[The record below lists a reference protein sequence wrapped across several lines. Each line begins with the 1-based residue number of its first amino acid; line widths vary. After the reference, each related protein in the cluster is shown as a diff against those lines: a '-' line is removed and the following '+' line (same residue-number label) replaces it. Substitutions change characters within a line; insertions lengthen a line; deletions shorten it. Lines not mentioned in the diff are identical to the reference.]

1 MKTRQTFSEQS
12 RTELQLAIRMKMKTQ
27 KHTMINHSNSKSLI
41 SLLVCCALALL
52 AASTQ
57 AADKLRVGG
66 AVYGLKAEF
75 ANLWAA
81 ALKKHPAV
89 KDGSVEVTIFDGR
102 YDPMVQNNQIATMM
116 TQRFDGIVLSPVD
129 YNGSAPQIK
138 KAAKAG
144 IPVVVSNARVNSPDI
159 TSMVLSDDVKAGEII
174 MEEAAKRMGGK
185 GNVVIFQGPIGHSA
199 EIDRSKGI
207 QNVLEKYPDI
217 KVLEKKTANWSR
229 AEGLSLMENWLTA
242 HPNEIKGV
250 IGENDEMALGALQAI
265 KGRGL
270 NVKDFVVVGI
280 DGVPDAINAVK
291 QGEMFSILQD
301 AEGQAAGA
309 LDVVLR
315 AKIGESYQPKAA
327 VWKQWE
333 KEMPWND
340 GKEKAYF
347 IPWTTIT
354 AENAD
359 DLIKHQKQLIS
370 GS

>member
-1 MKTRQTFSEQS
+1 MPWPTFAGTSF
-12 RTELQLAIRMKMKTQ
+12 
-27 KHTMINHSNSKSLI
+27 
-41 SLLVCCALALL
+41 
-52 AASTQ
+52 

-89 KDGSVEVTIFDGR
+89 KDGTVEVTIFDGR
-102 YDPMVQNNQIATMM
+102 YDPLVQNNQIATMM
-116 TQRFDGIVLSPVD
+116 TQKFDGIVLSPVD

-144 IPVVVSNARVNSPDI
+144 IPVVVSNARANSPDI

-174 MEEAAKRMGGK
+174 MEEAAKRMEGK

-207 QNVLEKYPDI
+207 QNVLAKYPDI

-229 AEGLSLMENWLTA
+229 AEGLSLMENWLTS

-265 KGRGL
+265 R
-270 NVKDFVVVGI
+270 
-280 DGVPDAINAVK
+280 
-291 QGEMFSILQD
+291 
-301 AEGQAAGA
+301 AEA
-309 LDVVLR
+309 L
-315 AKIGESYQPKAA
+315 
-327 VWKQWE
+327 
-333 KEMPWND
+333 M
-340 GKEKAYF
+340 
-347 IPWTTIT
+347 
-354 AENAD
+354 
-359 DLIKHQKQLIS
+359 
-370 GS
+370 

>member
-1 MKTRQTFSEQS
+1 MKIHS
-12 RTELQLAIRMKMKTQ
+12 R
-27 KHTMINHSNSKSLI
+27 SKFI
-41 SLLVCCALALL
+41 ASLLVGCAVAALAE
-52 AASTQ
+52 SSP

-89 KDGSVEVTIFDGR
+89 KDGTVEVTIFDGR
-102 YDPMVQNNQIATMM
+102 YDPLVQNNQIASMM
-116 TQRFDGIVLSPVD
+116 TQKFDGIVLSPVD

-144 IPVVVSNARVNSPDI
+144 IPVVVSNARVNSPDL

-185 GNVVIFQGPIGHSA
+185 GNIVIFQGPIGHSA

-207 QNVLEKYPDI
+207 QNVLANYPDI

-291 QGEMFSILQD
+291 AGEMFSIFQD

-309 LDVVLR
+309 LDVTLR

-333 KEMPWND
+333 KEMPWN
-340 GKEKAYF
+340 GGTEKAYF
-347 IPWTTIT
+347 IPWTIIT
-354 AENAD
+354 PENAD
-359 DLIKHQKQLIS
+359 ALLAHQKELIS

>member
-1 MKTRQTFSEQS
+1 MKIQRKFKLLTP
-12 RTELQLAIRMKMKTQ
+12 
-27 KHTMINHSNSKSLI
+27 
-41 SLLVCCALALL
+41 LLVGCAVAALAGT
-52 AASTQ
+52 SF

-89 KDGSVEVTIFDGR
+89 KDGTVEMTIFDGR
-102 YDPMVQNNQIATMM
+102 YDPLVQNNQIATMM
-116 TQRFDGIVLSPVD
+116 TQKFDGIVLSPVD

-159 TSMVLSDDVKAGEII
+159 TSMVLRRRQSRRNHHGRSSQEDG
-174 MEEAAKRMGGK
+174 R
-185 GNVVIFQGPIGHSA
+185 QRQRRHLSGPIGHSA

-207 QNVLEKYPDI
+207 QTVLAKYPDI

-250 IGENDEMALGALQAI
+250 IGENDEMALGAIQAI

-291 QGEMFSILQD
+291 AGEMFSILQD

-309 LDVVLR
+309 LDVALR
-315 AKIGESYQPKAA
+315 AKIGESYQPRAA

-333 KEMPWND
+333 KEMPWN
-340 GKEKAYF
+340 GGTEKAYF
-347 IPWTTIT
+347 IPWTVIT

-359 DLIKHQKQLIS
+359 DLLKHQKELIS

>member
-1 MKTRQTFSEQS
+1 MSS
-12 RTELQLAIRMKMKTQ
+12 PA
-27 KHTMINHSNSKSLI
+27 LI
-41 SLLVCCALALL
+41 SNKTPMKNHPYSKLLTLL
-52 AASTQ
+52 LIGSAVAVFSDGSQ

-81 ALKKHPAV
+81 ALKKHPSV
-89 KDGSVEVTIFDGR
+89 KDGSVELTIFDGR
-102 YDPMVQNNQIATMM
+102 YDPLVQNNQIATMI
-116 TQRFDGIVLSPVD
+116 TQKFDGVVLSPVD
-129 YNGSAPQIK
+129 FNGSAPQIK

-144 IPVVVSNARVNSPDI
+144 IPVVVSNARVNSADI
-159 TSMVLSDDVKAGEII
+159 TSMVLSDDVKGGEII

-185 GNVVIFQGPIGHSA
+185 GNIVIFQGPIGHSA

-207 QNVLEKYPDI
+207 QNVLAKYPDI
-217 KVLEKKTANWSR
+217 KVVEKKTANWSR
-229 AEGLSLMENWLTA
+229 AEGLALMENWLTA

-250 IGENDEMALGALQAI
+250 IGENDEMALGAIQAI

-309 LDVVLR
+309 LDVALR
-315 AKIGESYQPKAA
+315 AKVGESYQPKAA
-327 VWKQWE
+327 VWKQYE
-333 KEMPWND
+333 QEMPWKD

-347 IPWTTIT
+347 IPWTVIT

-359 DLIKHQKQLIS
+359 EIIKHQKELIS